1 MHDSAY
7 RHSVRSGRRRTGANR
22 SLLLAGV
29 LVALI
34 PVAHA
39 QRPAPPPKSE
49 ADGALDLRYQDAT
62 LADLARDAQQLG
74 GIAITV
80 PAALKRDV
88 LKRDVRAASW
98 ADGLA
103 DLLGD
108 YNYIAVRS
116 PAGRLERIV
125 IQARQNPNARPQAA
139 VKPPMGTGAALFE
152 VDASALNKPVPKA
165 LASLTPHAIT
175 PIKLSVE
182 RLASMKPG
190 DTLSV
195 RLGDRAYKLVHD
207 HAQRHDTGDTS
218 WIAYVEQDGTA
229 FRAVLTYRA
238 DGALT
243 GQINTAR
250 GLFQIIQFDEKTW
263 VIDIKASGLGA
274 GSLDED
280 QRSFP
285 TGGGKATAAVADGR
299 PATAQSRATVD
310 LMVLYTH
317 EPGPHPVM
325 RASHLTAVTQ
335 QAFTDSGAF
344 VNLRLVR
351 TERVD
356 YTDNNANF
364 AALQDLTRNRIG
376 TDVHA
381 LRSRYGADIVV
392 LLRPFHSSAQGS
404 CGVSWIGG
412 SNGLPLTPA
421 AGFAVVSDGFDDR
434 YFCHEYTFAHELGHA
449 FGNVHDADLSP
460 PGIFPFSYAW
470 AVPGKFATIMSYL
483 FDVAPLVG
491 KFANPAVACT
501 DKGLPCGRKD
511 IADNARTINLTA
523 PIIAGF
529 MPTAAD

>member
-1 MHDSAY
+1 MNDSFSRGPVQPA
-7 RHSVRSGRRRTGANR
+7 HSKTGANR

-29 LVALI
+29 LASLI

-39 QRPAPPPKSE
+39 QRPVPPLKSE
-49 ADGALDLRYQDAT
+49 AASALDLRYHDAT
-62 LADLARDAQQLG
+62 LADLARDAQRLG

-80 PAALKRDV
+80 PANLRSDV
-88 LKRDVRAASW
+88 LKRDAKAANW
-98 ADGLA
+98 AEGLQ

-116 PAGRLERIV
+116 PAGKLERIV
-125 IQARQNPNARPQAA
+125 IQARQKPGTPRQTAA
-139 VKPPMGTGAALFE
+139 EPLAVTGAALFE

-165 LASLTPHAIT
+165 LSGLNPRAIT
-175 PIKLSVE
+175 PIRLSVE
-182 RLASMKPG
+182 RLSTMKPG

-195 RLGDRAYKLVHD
+195 RLGDHPYRLVHD

-218 WIAYVEQDGTA
+218 WIAYVEQSGAA

-250 GLFQIIQFDEKTW
+250 GLFQIIQFEDKTW
-263 VIDIKASGLGA
+263 VIDINASGLGA
-274 GSLDED
+274 GSLEED

-285 TGGGKATAAVADGR
+285 TGSGKATAAVADGK
-299 PATAQSRATVD
+299 PATERAHAAID

-317 EPGPHPVM
+317 EPGPQPVM
-325 RASHLTAVTQ
+325 RASHLAAVTQ

-344 VNLRLVR
+344 VDLRLVR

-356 YTDNNANF
+356 YTDNNPNF
-364 AALQDLTRNRIG
+364 TALQDLTRNRIG

-381 LRSRYGADIVV
+381 LRSRYGADMVI

-501 DKGLPCGRKD
+501 EKGLPCGRKD

-523 PIIAGF
+523 PIVAGF